1 VARVKTRPGATLVE
15 IDQRTQHGRAILD
28 DAARAEF
35 DRRNAGAALG
45 SAARR
50 AVCLVGADRD
60 SRPLIPQGSSI
71 LPRKAK
77 DCLSVHKGSPVSSI
91 NAQRKH
97 AKATKRKKILEQRHR
112 LEAKDAGGGLARKVR
127 RAAAAPLHACLVQH
141 SVFQSG
147 VGMVFLSRKI
157 GARDVAL
164 GGFLVDAYCLGVKDA
179 MFCELDEG
187 EMKQLLDE
195 AGATAPLTPVDPSYA
210 RKLLRDAAAYAQS
223 LGLPPHPDHA
233 TVELL
238 FGDVVADACDVE
250 FQFGHEGR
258 PLYVPGPTE
267 SPAQIRR
274 RIDRLRRR
282 LGDDG
287 FDFGLPEDAIDMP
300 DELTDDEM
308 DYDPDVGPD
317 PAHWLALEEAERLRQ
332 AKDYHRRCDV
342 LLANPEIHAAVHV
355 AIENQI
361 AMGDEM
367 PVRGALERLMAE
379 GLTRH
384 EAVHA
389 LGSVLTEMI
398 VGAADG
404 KEAEHSQTD
413 AYNDGI
419 ARITAEDWRR
429 LAADD

>member
-1 VARVKTRPGATLVE
+1 M
-15 IDQRTQHGRAILD
+15 
-28 DAARAEF
+28 
-35 DRRNAGAALG
+35 
-45 SAARR
+45 
-50 AVCLVGADRD
+50 
-60 SRPLIPQGSSI
+60 
-71 LPRKAK
+71 
-77 DCLSVHKGSPVSSI
+77 SSI

-112 LEAKDAGGGLARKVR
+112 LEAKDAGGGLAREVR
-127 RAAAAPLHACLVQH
+127 RAAAAPVHACLVQD

-147 VGMVFLSRKI
+147 VGMVFLSRKT

-179 MFCELDEG
+179 MYRELDEG
-187 EMKQLLDE
+187 EMEELLDE
-195 AGATAPLTPVDPSYA
+195 AGATAPLTPVDPPYA
-210 RKLLRDAAAYAQS
+210 RKLLRDAAAYAQT
-223 LGLPPHPDHA
+223 LGLPAHPDYPTA
-233 TVELL
+233 ELL
-238 FGDVVADACDVE
+238 FGDVAAEACDVE

-332 AKDYHRRCDV
+332 AKDYHRRCDSS
-342 LLANPEIHAAVHV
+342 LANPEIHAAVHV
-355 AIENQI
+355 VIENQI
-361 AMGDEM
+361 AMGDQM

-389 LGSVLTEMI
+389 LGSVLTETI
-398 VGAADG
+398 FTVADG
-404 KEAEHSQTD
+404 KEAERSQTD
-413 AYNDGI
+413 AYNDAI